1 MKHALP
7 AEPVPIRSRRSG
19 VFMETLPPP
28 PAPLPRFEVGIP
40 PPDLSAW
47 REGNCGIP
55 GVMHFES
62 RRVGPHV
69 VVVCLIH
76 GNEYTG
82 AIVMDEL
89 LRARLR
95 PGAGRLSVIFANMEA
110 LAQFDPERPVASRF
124 IDEDMNRVWSED
136 TLRGTRSSHELDRA
150 RQILPVIQTA
160 DILVDLHSMLWPG
173 RPLVLSGR
181 APRGMTL
188 ARQIGATPLIVADD
202 GHADGTRLID
212 FARFSSPRTQ
222 ARACLVEAG
231 QHWQAQTL
239 HTARRAVRAVLRPS
253 CLVKTE
259 TGGRNVRETAQCMMV
274 TDLVRAHSSRF
285 AFVAPFRGGDIIA
298 RRGTLLA
305 RDGDD
310 EIRTPY
316 DDCMLVMP
324 NLRPGRGQTALRLAR
339 RAPHVTDGSSSHP
352 AP

>member
-1 MKHALP
+1 MKSARP
-7 AEPVPIRSRRSG
+7 PQIIPVRTRRSG

-28 PAPLPRFEVGIP
+28 PAPLPRFEVEIM
-40 PPDLSAW
+40 PPDLTPW

-82 AIVMDEL
+82 AIVMDEF

-95 PGAGRLSVIFANMEA
+95 PLSGRLSVIFANMTA
-110 LAQFDPERPVASRF
+110 LDHFDPANPVAARF
-124 IDEDMNRVWSED
+124 MDEDMNRVWSPER
-136 TLRGTRSSHELDRA
+136 LQGTRSSCELARA
-150 RQILPVIQTA
+150 RQILPVIRTA

-181 APRGMTL
+181 GPRGVAL
-188 ARQIGATPLIVADD
+188 GRQISATDLIVADD

-212 FARFSSPRTQ
+212 FERFASPATT
-222 ARACLVEAG
+222 ARACLLEAG
-231 QHWQAQTL
+231 QHWQRSTL
-239 HTARRAVRAVLRPS
+239 DTARQAVQAVLRPS
-253 CLVKTE
+253 CFMSRPTNGATVKNRT
-259 TGGRNVRETAQCMMV
+259 RCMVV

-285 AFVAPFRGGDIIA
+285 SFVTSFAGGEIIA

-316 DDCMLVMP
+316 DNCMLVMP
-324 NLRPGRGQTALRLAR
+324 NLRPGRGQTAVRLAR
-339 RAPHVTDGSSSHP
+339 HDPQMTGR
-352 AP
+352 

>member
-1 MKHALP
+1 MKHLP
-7 AEPVPIRSRRSG
+7 PVDVVPIRTRRSG

-28 PAPLPRFEVGIP
+28 PAPLPRFEVEIP

-62 RRVGPHV
+62 RRLGPHV

-95 PGAGRLSVIFANMEA
+95 PAAGRLSVIFANMGA
-110 LAQFDPERPVASRF
+110 LAQFDPECPVASRF
-124 IDEDMNRVWSED
+124 IDEDMNRVWSEA
-136 TLRGTRSSHELDRA
+136 TLHGARSSHELDRA
-150 RQILPVIQTA
+150 RQILPVIHTA

-181 APRGMTL
+181 AARGVTL
-188 ARQIGATPLIVADD
+188 AQRIGATKLIVADD

-222 ARACLVEAG
+222 ARACLLEAG

-239 HTARRAVRAVLRPS
+239 HTARKAVRAVLRPS
-253 CLVKTE
+253 CLL
-259 TGGRNVRETAQCMMV
+259 TGDMEKPPAGERARCMVV
-274 TDLVRAHSSRF
+274 TDLVRAQSSRF
-285 AFVAPFRGGDIIA
+285 AFVSPFRGGDIIA

-339 RAPHVTDGSSSHP
+339 RAP
-352 AP
+352 

>member
-1 MKHALP
+1 MKHLP
-7 AEPVPIRSRRSG
+7 PVDAVPIRTRRRG

-28 PAPLPRFEVGIP
+28 PAPLPRFKVEVP

-89 LRARLR
+89 LRARIR
-95 PGAGRLSVIFANMEA
+95 PATGRLSVIFANIGA

-136 TLRGTRSSHELDRA
+136 TLHGARSSHELNRA
-150 RQILPVIQTA
+150 RQILPVIHTA
-160 DILVDLHSMLWPG
+160 DILMDLHSMLWPG
-173 RPLVLSGR
+173 RPLILSGR
-181 APRGMTL
+181 AARGITL
-188 ARQIGATPLIVADD
+188 AQQIGATELIVADD

-212 FARFSSPRTQ
+212 FARFSSPHTQ
-222 ARACLVEAG
+222 ARACLLEAG
-231 QHWQAQTL
+231 QHWQVQTL
-239 HTARRAVRAVLRPS
+239 HTARRAVRALLRPS
-253 CLVKTE
+253 CLLTGNIQKTWEVEKTIAE
-259 TGGRNVRETAQCMMV
+259 TPPTTRMRCMVV
-274 TDLVRAHSSRF
+274 TDLVRAQSSRF
-285 AFVAPFRGGDIIA
+285 TFVSPFCGGDIIA
-298 RRGTLLA
+298 QRGTLLA

-339 RAPHVTDGSSSHP
+339 HVP
-352 AP
+352 

>member
-1 MKHALP
+1 MKRATS
-7 AEPVPIRSRRSG
+7 AERGPVRTRRSG

-28 PAPLPRFEVGIP
+28 PAPLPRFEVEVP

-89 LRARLR
+89 LRARIR
-95 PGAGRLSVIFANMEA
+95 PGSGRLSVIFANMAA
-110 LAQFDPERPVASRF
+110 LAQFDPDHPVASRF

-136 TLRGTRSSHELDRA
+136 TLHGTRSSHELDRA
-150 RQILPVIQTA
+150 RQILPVIHTA
-160 DILVDLHSMLWPG
+160 DILIDLHSMLWPG

-181 APRGMTL
+181 APRGVTL
-188 ARQIGATPLIVADD
+188 ARQIGATKLIVADD

-222 ARACLVEAG
+222 ARACLLEAG

-239 HTARRAVRAVLRPS
+239 QTARRAVRAVLRPS
-253 CLVKTE
+253 CFVAADTA
-259 TGGRNVRETAQCMMV
+259 GREGRETAQCMMV

-339 RAPHVTDGSSSHP
+339 RATPTTDGSFP
-352 AP
+352 RPTP